1 MFKINMY
8 VRCPADIESV
18 TDPRVFVCGQIT
30 AISEFQNTLTV
41 SIHDPFKDLVFFE
54 ELPRGTLVVPI
65 DSAERC
71 RLFIGSEVVYKD
83 EQCKVLADQKREDGY
98 YDYYLQSEKDK
109 HVIHVCERDVVAPF
123 NNGDIDPSRQ
133 LLKYEF
139 QNPCWYM
146 GHSVVSRSM
155 NILDN
160 SMYGFRELAGS
171 KIYLLPHQVNTIMRC
186 LQESP
191 CRYMLADEV
200 GMGKTIEAISVL
212 KIFMQSHCNTNILIV
227 VPSMLKEQW
236 KTELLLKFNIV
247 IGNGKD
253 NNRIS
258 IKTVP
263 ELTRADLMMQWDFVV
278 VDEVHRYLEDQ
289 EAYAALHCISR
300 LCQNVLL
307 LSATPVQKK
316 RSEYLKLLRLLAPKK
331 YDNYSEEAFGTL
343 IEKQGKIVQKTV
355 LILDDL
361 EDYEEEIKAARDE
374 DEDPHESEDCE
385 DLFEEIHGYL
395 EDICEELNDPRLE
408 QMLEDIQY
416 DDEDLAIYHM
426 RVIISYICANYQIE
440 SHVIRNRRKILEGDD
455 ENERL
460 LPSRQLLP
468 VKYALDPDKN
478 FFEMQCYGLIT
489 EWLNRNKGQ
498 ISIQNVVFPLL
509 GSFFSSSWAF
519 LAELEKLQ
527 KNGIKIEQELYECTE
542 NWNHSERRI
551 LDDLNN
557 VLEDPDSYEDEYS
570 NRMVIIMNLLYE
582 ELYDQKIVLFTD
594 FSETFD
600 AYKKALQTVFD
611 ADEISFFGG
620 DMAADEIEM
629 NAYRFQNEKSC
640 RIMLCDYTGG
650 EGRNFQCADYVVHI
664 DMPLDAN
671 MIEQRIGRLD
681 RLERDRARPVVYS
694 VVVYTEET
702 FEEALFKFWNEGLK
716 IFTQSLSGMEIIMK
730 DVNDEIMAA
739 LSGDF
744 EYGLFDRINHIIE
757 AAETMREEV
766 RKEQNYDAASI
777 VYRPMYIELRR
788 LIDYYAQ
795 NENKLFET
803 TMRNWA
809 SLAGFHGRANTDGI
823 VVYSESSFSPKSA
836 MNSQLIPP
844 FWKDYLLVEQ
854 NKFVNDVEA
863 AYSKAKSIT
872 MESRSIKGT
881 FIRKKAIENDY
892 LHFFAPGDA
901 IFDCIVKNS
910 MNSTK
915 GKCSA
920 FTVLGNINWRG
931 LIFTWSLVPDEAYL
945 LDHGISIYAL
955 GPYRNYLMTEQL
967 VIPYSINNPGDYSD
981 ERILKEYNQLINAGF
996 DKKRTVHLGK
1006 RTRQAQYL
1014 QKIITQQSNLDWFK
1028 KTYPEERW
1036 EEIVNTARESAYE
1049 RAVAQFKRKSNIHG
1063 ASEEME
1069 RTLSARVANSEYF
1082 GLNDDKIEAIK
1093 QEQEYILTALKN
1105 PKIILDSA
1113 AYIWMVEYTH
1123 ESTKN

>member
-1 MFKINMY
+1 MLKKNMY
-8 VRCPADIESV
+8 IRCPADIESA
-18 TDPRVFVCGQIT
+18 TDPRIFVCGQISS
-30 AISEFQNTLTV
+30 ISEFQNTMTV
-41 SIHDPFKDLVFFE
+41 SIHDPFANLTYFE
-54 ELPRGTLVVPI
+54 NLPSGKIVIPI
-65 DSAERC
+65 QAAERC
-71 RLFIGSEVVYKD
+71 RLFPGSEVVYED
-83 EQCKVLADQKREDGY
+83 ERCKVLADQKLEDGY
-98 YDYYLQSEKDK
+98 YYYYLQAEKDK
-109 HVIHVCERDVVAPF
+109 RVVRACESDIIASF

-146 GHSVVSRSM
+146 GHFVVSRSM

-186 LQESP
+186 LQENP

-236 KTELLLKFNIV
+236 KAELLLKFNIV
-247 IGNGKD
+247 TGKGKD
-253 NNRIS
+253 NNNIS
-258 IKTVP
+258 IKTVS
-263 ELTRADLMMQWDFVV
+263 EISKRDLMQRWDFVII
-278 VDEVHRYLEDQ
+278 DEVHRYLEDQ
-289 EAYAALHCISR
+289 EAYAVLHCVSR
-300 LCQNVLL
+300 LCENILL

-316 RSEYLKLLRLLAPKK
+316 RSEYLKLLRLLDPRK
-331 YDNYSEEAFGTL
+331 YDNYSEKDFGTL
-343 IEKQGKIVQKTV
+343 IDKQGKIVQKTV
-355 LILDDL
+355 LLLDDL
-361 EDYEEEIKAARDE
+361 EDYEEEVKEARE
-374 DEDPHESEDCE
+374 KNEDPHELEDCE
-385 DLFEEIHGYL
+385 DLFDEIHEYL

-408 QMLEDIQY
+408 QILEDIKF
-416 DDEDLAIYHM
+416 DDEDLAIYNM
-426 RVIISYICANYQIE
+426 RVIISYICSNYQIE

-460 LPSRQLLP
+460 LPSRQLRP
-468 VKYALDPDKN
+468 IKYALDPDNN
-478 FFEMQCYGLIT
+478 FYEMRCYGLIT
-489 EWLNRNKGQ
+489 EWLNKNRGQ

-509 GSFFSSSWAF
+509 GSFFSSSCAF
-519 LAELEKLQ
+519 LAQLEKL
-527 KNGIKIEQELYECTE
+527 KKTGIKIDQEIYECAE
-542 NWNHSERRI
+542 DWNRRERHR
-551 LDDLNN
+551 LNELNN
-557 VLEDPDSYEDEYS
+557 ILEDPDSHEDEYS
-570 NRMVIIMNLLYE
+570 NRLVTIMNLLYE
-582 ELYDQKIVLFTD
+582 ELYDQKIVLFTN
-594 FSETFD
+594 FPETFD
-600 AYKKALQTVFD
+600 FYKQALQTVFD

-620 DMAADEIEM
+620 EMAAADIEM
-629 NAYRFQNEKSC
+629 NAYRFQNEQSC

-664 DMPLDAN
+664 DLPLDAN
-671 MIEQRIGRLD
+671 IIEQRIGRLD
-681 RLERDRARPVVYS
+681 RLERDQARPVVYS
-694 VVVYTEET
+694 VVVYAEET
-702 FEEALFKFWNEGLK
+702 FEEALFKFWHEGLK

-730 DVNDEIMAA
+730 DINDEIIDA

-744 EYGLFDRINHIIE
+744 EYGLFDRINHIIKMAE
-757 AAETMREEV
+757 AMREEV

-777 VYRPMYIELRR
+777 VYRPMYMELRR

-809 SLAGFHGRANTDGI
+809 SLAGFHGRENGDGI

-872 MESRSIKGT
+872 IESRSIKGT

-910 MNSTK
+910 INSTK

-920 FTVLGNINWRG
+920 FTVLGGINWRG
-931 LIFTWSLVPDEAYL
+931 LIFTWTVMPDEAYL
-945 LDHGISIYAL
+945 LDHGISAYAL
-955 GPYRNYLMTEQL
+955 GPYRNYLMTEQI

-981 ERILKEYNQLINAGF
+981 IRILKEFNQVINTGF
-996 DKKRTVHLGK
+996 NSKFTVHLGK
-1006 RTRQAQYL
+1006 RTRQAKYL
-1014 QKIITQQSNLDWFK
+1014 QKIITQQSNLEWFK

-1036 EEIVNTARESAYE
+1036 EEIVNIARESAYE
-1049 RAVAQFKRKSNIHG
+1049 RALAQFQRRSNIQG
-1063 ASEEME
+1063 AREEME
-1069 RTLSARVANSEYF
+1069 RALSARVANSEYF
-1082 GLNDDKIEAIK
+1082 GLDDDKIEAIK

-1105 PKIILDSA
+1105 PKIVLDSA